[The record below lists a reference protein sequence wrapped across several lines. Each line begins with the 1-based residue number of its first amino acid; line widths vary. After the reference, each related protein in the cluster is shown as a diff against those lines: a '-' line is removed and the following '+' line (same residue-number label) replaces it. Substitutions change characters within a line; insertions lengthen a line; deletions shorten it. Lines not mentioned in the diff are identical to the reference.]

1 MQEQTLVYHPIGI
14 IHSPFRDI
22 ADRPIQPAGTRGV
35 VGTVLHIEDMDIVDG
50 TPCNDTR

>member
-1 MQEQTLVYHPIGI
+1 MKEQSFVYHPIGI

-22 ADRPIQPAGTRGV
+22 ADRPIQPAGARGV
-35 VGTVLHIEDMDIVDG
+35 VGTVLHIEDMDIVDR